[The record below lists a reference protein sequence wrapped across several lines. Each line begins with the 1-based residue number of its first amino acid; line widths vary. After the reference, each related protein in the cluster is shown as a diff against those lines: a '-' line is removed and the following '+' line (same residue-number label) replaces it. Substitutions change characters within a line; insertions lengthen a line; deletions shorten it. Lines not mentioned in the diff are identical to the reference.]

1 MLIVVAVIGGNVKSR
16 KRRGMRRMRRKDIA
30 TNNIEVL
37 QLRQK
42 LVTRIDWQIPDMP
55 VQSYGFQAT
64 QISNSNLILC
74 GGINNYTTSLY
85 NYEYFILEKGE
96 RKWSSAGSMLK
107 PKAFHSSVFMNGSI
121 FSCGG
126 IEPLG
131 IISHGCHEEFRL
143 EDKIVRERKKL
154 PIKLQYHSA
163 TEIDQNRYM
172 VVGGIGQV
180 GVGKMQKLK
189 LE

>member
-1 MLIVVAVIGGNVKSR
+1 MLIVVAAIGGNVEI
-16 KRRGMRRMRRKDIA
+16 GMRRRRMLKMRRKDIA
-30 TNNIEVL
+30 TYDIEVL
-37 QLRQK
+37 QLRQN

-55 VQSYGFQAT
+55 VQSHGFQAA
-64 QISNSNLILC
+64 QISNSKLILC
-74 GGINNYTTSLY
+74 GGTNFKTRSLF
-85 NYEYFILEKGE
+85 NYEYFILEKGD
-96 RKWSSAGSMLK
+96 RKWSSIGSMLK
-107 PKAFHSSVFMNGSI
+107 PRAYHSSVFMNGSI

-131 IISHGCHEEFRL
+131 IIPHVCHEEFRL
-143 EDKIVRERKKL
+143 EDKIIKERKKL

-180 GVGKMQKLK
+180 GVSRI
-189 LE
+189 